1 MSREDKK
8 IVVRLFYSSVWWVTF
23 ILSMIIGTDGG
34 KWYAFWSTIIY
45 VVILY
50 SDGRAEYLEQ
60 QRKADRKRLAANFEK
75 EMDAVRESYRYSGRI
90 MR

>member
-1 MSREDKK
+1 MSKEDKK
-8 IVVRLFYSSVWWVTF
+8 IVFRLFYSSVWWITF
-23 ILSMIIGTDGG
+23 ILSMIVGTEGG

-60 QRKADRKRLAANFEK
+60 QRKADRKRLAANFER
-75 EMDAVRESYRYSGRI
+75 EMAIVRGEYDGHSENY
-90 MR
+90 

>member
-23 ILSMIIGTDGG
+23 ILSMAIGTEGG
-34 KWYAFWSTIIY
+34 RRYALASTIIY

-50 SDGRAEYLEQ
+50 SDGKAEYLEQ
-60 QRKADRKRLAANFEK
+60 QRKADRKRLADNFK
-75 EMDAVRESYRYSGRI
+75 REMDIIRGEHDGDSKSD
-90 MR
+90 